1 MVNRNFGYF
10 SSLTNQIKVFFLD
23 HLDAGDNARETFAE
37 VGEDVLSSSF
47 LWNDE
52 EVRAVRERDL
62 ESAAVVLDEII
73 VDCTD
78 EPFVFVQN
86 FDLQKGMA

>member
-1 MVNRNFGYF
+1 
-10 SSLTNQIKVFFLD
+10 
-23 HLDAGDNARETFAE
+23 
-37 VGEDVLSSSF
+37 
-47 LWNDE
+47 
-52 EVRAVRERDL
+52 
-62 ESAAVVLDEII
+62 LDEII